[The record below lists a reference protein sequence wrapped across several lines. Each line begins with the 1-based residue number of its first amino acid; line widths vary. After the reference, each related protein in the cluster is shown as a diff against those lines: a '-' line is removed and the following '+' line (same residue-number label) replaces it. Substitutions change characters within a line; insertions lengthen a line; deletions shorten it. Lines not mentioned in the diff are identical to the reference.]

1 MKRPLLQIALD
12 LLEAKRAL
20 EIADMVAPLV
30 EILEVG
36 TPLLKAVGVN
46 IITTLKEHY
55 PERLILAD
63 TKTMDVGAIEAEL
76 VFNAGADIMTVC
88 AAAPLETIKAAIDKT
103 KEMGKQLVVD
113 FIGIENKLQRATAI
127 APLSPDYF
135 SLHTAIDV
143 QKTQGKSFQELAVF
157 KETFS
162 IPLCIAGGITS
173 EDIPIL
179 ISYTPA
185 IIVVG
190 GFVTK
195 AANPQRAVMSLKEE
209 INNALS

>member
-12 LLEAKRAL
+12 LLDAKRAL

-46 IITTLKEHY
+46 IVTTLKERY
-55 PERLILAD
+55 PEKLILAD
-63 TKTMDVGAIEAEL
+63 TKTMDVGAVEAEL
-76 VFNAGADIMTVC
+76 VFKAGADIMTVC

-103 KEMGKQLVVD
+103 RTMGKQLVVD
-113 FIGIENKLQRATAI
+113 FIGIEDKVQRATAI

-143 QKTQGKSFQELAVF
+143 QRTQGKSFQELGVF
-157 KETFS
+157 KEKFS
-162 IPLCIAGGITS
+162 TPLCIAGGIS
-173 EDIPIL
+173 PEDIPVL
-179 ISYTPA
+179 IPYAPA

-195 AANPQRAVMSLKEE
+195 AADPQRAVMTLKEE
-209 INNALS
+209 IDHALS